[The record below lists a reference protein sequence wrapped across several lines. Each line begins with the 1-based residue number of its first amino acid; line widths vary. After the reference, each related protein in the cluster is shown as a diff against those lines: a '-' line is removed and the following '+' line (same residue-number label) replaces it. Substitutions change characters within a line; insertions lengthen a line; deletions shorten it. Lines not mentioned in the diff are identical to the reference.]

1 MQAMSSPARAPRKF
15 LVVIDKTPECKVA
28 IRFATRR
35 AMATGGRVTLLC
47 VAQPADF
54 QQWRGVEEI
63 MRDEA
68 HQEAE
73 ALIHDAAKTVN
84 ELSGIIC
91 ELIIAEG
98 RAMESLMELLKA
110 IPIFPFWCLPPP
122 RRKKALAPWSQP
134 LRRRLIIPFPSPSFP
149 AIFRMP
155 RSTASHK
162 DFHALSAHHGPREG
176 PRCLARF
183 LLQQARLEGSTP
195 HRQ

>member
-1 MQAMSSPARAPRKF
+1 MSSPARAPRKF
-15 LVVIDKTPECKVA
+15 LVVVDKTPECKVA

-47 VAQPADF
+47 VAQLPEM

-84 ELSGIIC
+84 ELSGIIS

-98 RAMESLMELLKA
+98 RPMEALMELLKGDSD
-110 IPIFPFWCLPPP
+110 ISILV
-122 RRKKALAPWSQP
+122 LAT
-134 LRRRLIIPFPSPSFP
+134 
-149 AIFRMP
+149 
-155 RSTASHK
+155 STAK
-162 DFHALSAHHGPREG
+162 EG
-176 PRCLARF
+176 PGPLVATVATAAHYPIPVTIVPGSLSGAEIDSLA
-183 LLQQARLEGSTP
+183 
-195 HRQ
+195 